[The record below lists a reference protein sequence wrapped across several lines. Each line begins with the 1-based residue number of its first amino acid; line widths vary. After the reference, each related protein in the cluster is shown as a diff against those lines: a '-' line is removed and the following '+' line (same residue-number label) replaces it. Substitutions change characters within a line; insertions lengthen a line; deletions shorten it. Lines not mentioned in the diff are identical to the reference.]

1 VYSTSTFII
10 LSILHEHCY
19 QVHHY
24 FQIYA
29 FHYKRKNVLP
39 VVERI
44 VILQE
49 KYHAASIMLLFTS
62 CLFKDILSNAGKMS
76 LS

>member
-1 VYSTSTFII
+1 MHSTFII

-19 QVHHY
+19 QILHY

-29 FHYKRKNVLP
+29 FHYKWKKCVQF
-39 VVERI
+39 VERI
-44 VILQE
+44 AFLQE
-49 KYHAASIMLLFTS
+49 KYHAASIMLLFIS
-62 CLFKDILSNAGKMS
+62 CLFKDILLNADKMG